1 MTKNASKP
9 NPFDPARFRISSGN
23 VIGDVVQKVITTIPV
38 RKPGKQAFVRCHSH
52 PDYRAECGLLTL
64 EGDDRPYIVDPR
76 VAHLVGSELKT
87 VQLRLTIDRQGNL
100 MLWPVP
106 LPQVDGPENVWN
118 RTQRQIA
125 DLAQDRWVR
134 MTSNRGIG
142 AYDAVEAIGDIPDPV
157 WPELTLGEIFEI
169 AFGSGHVIDDRD
181 HPALCQLRGE
191 F

>member
-9 NPFDPARFRISSGN
+9 NPFDPARFRISPGGAS
-23 VIGDVVQKVITTIPV
+23 GDVVRKVITTIPV
-38 RKPGKQAFVRCHSH
+38 RKPGKQSFVRCHPS

-87 VQLRLTIDRQGNL
+87 VQLRLAIDRQGNL

-106 LPQVDGPENVWN
+106 LPPVDGPENPWN
-118 RTQRQIA
+118 LSHRQIV
-125 DLAQDRWVR
+125 DLAEDKWVR

-142 AYDAVEAIGDIPDPV
+142 AYDAVEATGDIPDPV

-169 AFGSGHVIDDRD
+169 AFGTAHVIDDKD